1 MNAYTVALLAL
12 QTEQKRFPRE
22 MVARLVE
29 YIEAMRQENARLR
42 NNLTIEIEGRQY
54 EIERDMIA
62 PSPLDVSDDEVLFF
76 EPVPIVV
83 LREKP

>member
-1 MNAYTVALLAL
+1 MNAYTAALLAL

-29 YIEAMRQENARLR
+29 YIEGMRKENERLR

-54 EIERDMIA
+54 EIQRDMIA
-62 PSPLDVSDDEVLFF
+62 PAPLDVSDDEVLFF
-76 EPVPIVV
+76 EPVPIMV
-83 LREKP
+83 LREK